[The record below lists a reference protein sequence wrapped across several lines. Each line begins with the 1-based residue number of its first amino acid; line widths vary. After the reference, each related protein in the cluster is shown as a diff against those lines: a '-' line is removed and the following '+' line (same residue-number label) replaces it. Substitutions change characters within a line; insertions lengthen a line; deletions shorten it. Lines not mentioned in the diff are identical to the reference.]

1 MTYPTDN
8 NELRFEVQECS
19 RQTDGHWQ
27 TVMECPTLVQA
38 QMTLNNLRIA
48 SIMQRDCDFRII
60 EVMA

>member
-27 TVMECPTLVQA
+27 TVMECPTLVSA
-38 QMTLNNLRIA
+38 QMTLQSLRVT
-48 SIMQRDCDFRII
+48 SFMEKDCDFRII

>member
-1 MTYPTDN
+1 MTYPTD

-19 RQTDGHWQ
+19 GQTDGHWQ

-38 QMTLNNLRIA
+38 QMTLNNLRVV